1 MTYAPWPK
9 FDEGKTKLS
18 EVEIAV
24 QIMGKVRGKLVI
36 PADADEAF
44 VVDAA
49 KNDER
54 IGAWLEGKQ
63 ILKVIYVKGKLL
75 NIVAK

>member
-1 MTYAPWPK
+1 M
-9 FDEGKTKLS
+9 
-18 EVEIAV
+18 
-24 QIMGKVRGKLVI
+24 I
-36 PADADEAF
+36 PAEADEAF

-49 KNDER
+49 QNDER
-54 IGAWLEGKQ
+54 KGAWLEGKQ

>member
-1 MTYAPWPK
+1 
-9 FDEGKTKLS
+9 
-18 EVEIAV
+18 
-24 QIMGKVRGKLVI
+24 MGKVRGRLVI

-49 KNDER
+49 KKDER
-54 IGAWLEGKQ
+54 IGELLSGKQ